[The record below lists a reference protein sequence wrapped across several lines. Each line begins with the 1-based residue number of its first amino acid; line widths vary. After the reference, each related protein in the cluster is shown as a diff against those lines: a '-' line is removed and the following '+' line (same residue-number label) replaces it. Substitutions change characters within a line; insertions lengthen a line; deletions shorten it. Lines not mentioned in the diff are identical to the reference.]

1 MKTISLT
8 KRVVRA
14 KPDGALNVWIMAVL
28 VASAS
33 AVQAAPIG
41 GQIVSG
47 TGSISQSGSTTTI
60 HQSSSNLSL
69 NWQGFNIAPQESV
82 NFLQP
87 STSAV
92 AVNRIFDTNGTQIL
106 GQINANGQVYLINP
120 NGILFGQGAQVN
132 VGGLVAS
139 TLEFNE
145 ETVNGAAKIFGGSG
159 TGSIVNQGILNAAS
173 GGYVALVGNHV
184 SNQGLITAQLGTVA
198 LGAGSAVT
206 LTFNGSSLVHLQV
219 DQSTLNNLAENHML
233 LRADGGQVIMTAG
246 AKDALLNSVVNNTG
260 VIEAHTVENH
270 NGTITLLGGMTA
282 GTVIVGGTLDAGAP
296 RGGNGGFIE
305 TSAASVKVMNDA
317 KVTTQ
322 AAEGKTGTWLVDPQ
336 DYTVAATGG
345 DTTGATLSANLGTTS
360 VILQSSSGSS
370 AGAGNVN
377 VNDPVSWSANTVLTL
392 VASNNVNVNANIAA
406 TGNTAGLMINPN
418 TANGTEA
425 ASGVGKFML
434 GNGSSITLSGTNPSL
449 SIGGAIYTVIN
460 SLGIANSTTGTDL
473 QGMEANLSGH
483 YALGSNIDAT
493 ATSSWFG
500 GAGFSP
506 IGNSNNGFNGEFNG
520 LGNTITNLTINRPSA
535 AYVGLF
541 GYTGKNSVV
550 QNVSLIGGSV
560 AGGSYVGALVGY
572 NRGLLSNVVVTSDVT
587 GGSSALVQGNGQPG
601 SCGSTDSHDVSAGS
615 YIGGLVGFNGG
626 MIGDN
631 NFSSGNVSGSGS
643 NIGGLVGYNSGTIGN
658 NSFASGNVSSSSANA
673 ASSSRM
679 SSGNESEDG
688 SGQHGNAGNTAG
700 SNVGGLV
707 GYNSGSIGNNGF
719 TSGNVDGTGSSIGG
733 VVGYNKGTIGSN
745 SYASGNVTGSGNNVG
760 GMVGFNSGS
769 VGDNSYTSGNVT
781 GSANNVGGLVGYNS
795 GSIGSNSFASGN
807 VTGTG
812 IASTSGSASSS
823 NSRSDHSGSQQ
834 HYGDST
840 DSGDSS
846 DSGRSQG
853 GGSSGNNIGGLV
865 GYNGGSIGT
874 NSFASGNVNGNSYI
888 GGLIGYNTGSV
899 TNGVATGSV
908 AGTGASIVVTKSSS
922 NRSEDDSQYGS
933 CNNSNSGSIG
943 NVVGGSYIGGL
954 IGYNSGAVSNSFA
967 GTATTTVSGSG
978 NYVGGLVG
986 YNSNSG
992 TISTSSATHNS
1003 VTGND
1008 FVGGLVGNNSN
1019 TNVAWIDSSSTA
1031 ATSITV
1037 TATNGTNVGPQIG
1050 YDVVTGTSR

>member
-1 MKTISLT
+1 MKATSLT
-8 KRVVRA
+8 NRVVHA
-14 KPDGALNVWIMAVL
+14 KPGAALSGWIMAVL
-28 VASAS
+28 ITSVP

-47 TGSISQSGSTTTI
+47 IGTISQSGSTTTI

-69 NWQGFNIAPQESV
+69 SWQGFNIAPQEIV

-87 STSAV
+87 SNSAI

-106 GQINANGQVYLINP
+106 GQLSANGQVYLINP
-120 NGILFGQGAQVN
+120 NGIIFGQGAQVN

-145 ETVNGAAKIFGGSG
+145 ANLNSTAKIFSGNG
-159 TGSIVNQGILNAAS
+159 TGSIVNQGTLNAAN

-198 LGAGSAVT
+198 LAAGSAVT
-206 LTFNGSSLVHLQV
+206 LTFSGSSLVHLQV
-219 DQSTLNNLAENHML
+219 DQSTLNNLVENHML

-282 GTVIVGGTLDAGAP
+282 GTVKVGGTLDASAP
-296 RGGNGGFIE
+296 SGGNGGFIE
-305 TSAASVKVMNDA
+305 TSAASVKVMTDA
-317 KVTTQ
+317 QITTQ
-322 AAEGKTGTWLVDPQ
+322 AAKGKTGTWLVDPQ

-345 DTTGATLSANLGTTS
+345 DASGATLSSNLGTTN
-360 VILQSSSGSS
+360 VILQSSSGSGGGS
-370 AGAGNVN
+370 GNVN
-377 VNDPVSWSANTVLTL
+377 INDPVSWSANTVLTL

-406 TGNTAGLMINPN
+406 TGNTAGLVINPN
-418 TANGTEA
+418 TANGTEV
-425 ASGVGKFML
+425 ASGVGKFIL
-434 GNGSSITLSGTNPSL
+434 SNGSSITLSGTNPSL
-449 SIGGAIYTVIN
+449 SIGGTTYTVIN
-460 SLGIANSTTGTDL
+460 SLGISDSTSGTDL

-493 ATSSWFG
+493 ATSIWNG

-506 IGNSNNGFNGEFNG
+506 IGNSNNIFTGTFNG
-520 LGNTITNLTINRPSA
+520 LGNLITNLTINRPSE
-535 AYVGLF
+535 AYIGLF
-541 GYTGKNSVV
+541 GYTSKNSVV
-550 QNVSLIGGSV
+550 QNVSLTGGSV
-560 AGGSYVGALVGY
+560 TGGSYVGALVGY
-572 NRGLLSNVVVTSDVT
+572 NGGLLSNVVVTGDVT
-587 GGSSALVQGNGQPG
+587 GGGNASVQVSSQSG
-601 SCGSTDSHDVSAGS
+601 SCGNTDSHSVSAGS

-631 NFSSGNVSGSGS
+631 NFASGIVTGSGS

-658 NSFASGNVSSSSANA
+658 NSFASGNVSGSGING
-673 ASSSRM
+673 ASSVKP
-679 SSGNESEDG
+679 SSGKESEDG
-688 SGQHGNAGNTAG
+688 GGHYDNAGNSNSSSVKNAG

-707 GYNSGSIGNNGF
+707 GYNSGSIGDNSF
-719 TSGNVDGTGSSIGG
+719 TSGNVNGSGSSIGG
-733 VVGYNKGTIGSN
+733 VVGYNKGAIGSN
-745 SYASGNVTGSGNNVG
+745 SYASGNVNGSGSNIG
-760 GMVGFNSGS
+760 GLVGFNSGS
-769 VGDNSYTSGNVT
+769 VGNNSYSSGNVT
-781 GSANNVGGLVGYNS
+781 GSGNNIGGLVGYNS
-795 GSIGSNSFASGN
+795 GTIGSNSFVSGN

-812 IASTSGSASSS
+812 TATTNSSAQGG
-823 NSRSDHSGSQQ
+823 SRSDDGGNHQQ
-834 HYGDST
+834 
-840 DSGDSS
+840 GDSS
-846 DSGRSQG
+846 DTSIGNAGS
-853 GGSSGNNIGGLV
+853 SSGNNIGGLV

-874 NSFASGNVNGNSYI
+874 NSYASGIVTGNSYV
-888 GGLIGYNTGSV
+888 GGLIGYNSGAVTSGIATGSV
-899 TNGVATGSV
+899 TGAGTNIVASSWSNNRAEDDGQSGSCSNGNTGSF
-908 AGTGASIVVTKSSS
+908 
-922 NRSEDDSQYGS
+922 
-933 CNNSNSGSIG
+933 G

-954 IGYNSGAVSNSFA
+954 IGYNSGTVSNSFA
-967 GTATTTVSGSG
+967 GTTTTTVTGSG

-992 TISTSSATHNS
+992 TISNSSATQNS
-1003 VTGND
+1003 VTGSN

-1019 TNVAWIDSSSTA
+1019 ANVAWIDTTSAA

-1037 TATNGTNVGPQIG
+1037 TATNGSNVGTQIG